1 MKKTIVIGYALL
13 NFFAI
18 AVLQAAPYQPVVEV
32 EGGVLNK
39 NLKPDPSYK
48 VGASYSVAGQK
59 YTPEANYK
67 YDVVGIAS
75 WYGNDFHGNLT
86 ANGEIFDKNQLT
98 AAHTTLPMPSFVEI
112 ENLENHRKLVLRVN
126 DRGPFSKDRVID
138 VSQKAAEILGFKDK
152 GTAKVRVKILANISQ
167 EVAENLM
174 EVQVKKY
181 TENSQGLPNSVI
193 TAQKDEQTPQQ
204 KVNNNLLNIASKQAY
219 TSNVSNNILVKAK
232 TSDEVED
239 IKTIALVEPTS
250 AMVRSYTPKGIFVQV
265 GAFDKKRAVSASVS
279 RLQEIGVVTL
289 QNVNNKYTNSKLVRV
304 RIGPFASIKE
314 ATTIQQKVEQ
324 LGYEKSKIVI
334 EH

>member
-1 MKKTIVIGYALL
+1 MKKTILIGSILL
-13 NFFAI
+13 NFTAI
-18 AVLQAAPYQPVVEV
+18 TILQAAPYQPVVTV
-32 EGGVLNK
+32 ENGMLNK

-48 VGASYSVAGQK
+48 VGTSYSVAGQR
-59 YTPEANYK
+59 YTPKADYT

-86 ANGEIFDKNQLT
+86 ANGEVFDKNQLT
-98 AAHTTLPMPSFVEI
+98 AAHTTLPMPSFVEV
-112 ENLENHRKLVLRVN
+112 ENLENQRKLVLRVN

-138 VSQKAAEILGFKDK
+138 VSQRAAEILGFKDK

-174 EVQVKKY
+174 EVQVRKY
-181 TENSQGLPNSVI
+181 TQNSQSNLTTAQTKSTKPTPQVNKDLPNM
-193 TAQKDEQTPQQ
+193 AFRQPY
-204 KVNNNLLNIASKQAY
+204 NG
-219 TSNVSNNILVKAK
+219 NVSNNILVKAK
-232 TSDEVED
+232 INNDVED
-239 IKTIALVEPTS
+239 VKTIALIEPTS

-289 QNVNNKYTNSKLVRV
+289 QNVNNKNTNSKLVRV

>member
-1 MKKTIVIGYALL
+1 MKKAILTGCALL
-13 NFFAI
+13 SLLAI
-18 AVLQAAPYQPVVEV
+18 DTLKAAPYQPVVEV
-32 EGGVLNK
+32 EDGVVKK

-48 VGASYSVAGQK
+48 VGESYSVAGQK
-59 YTPEANYK
+59 YTPKADYK

-75 WYGNDFHGNLT
+75 WYGSDFHGNLT
-86 ANGEIFDKNQLT
+86 ANGEIFDKSQLT
-98 AAHTTLPMPSFVEI
+98 AAHTTLPMPSFVEV

-138 VSQKAAEILGFKDK
+138 VSQKAAEILGFKEK

-181 TENSQGLPNSVI
+181 TQNSQTSGETV
-193 TAQKDEQTPQQ
+193 QTVTQT
-204 KVNNNLLNIASKQAY
+204 NNNDLLNVASKQAY
-219 TSNVSNNILVKAK
+219 TSNVSSNILVKAK
-232 TSDEVED
+232 TNDVAED
-239 IKTIALVEPTS
+239 VKTIALVEPTS

-265 GAFDKKRAVSASVS
+265 GAFDKKRAISASVS

-289 QNVNNKYTNSKLVRV
+289 QNVNNRYNNSKLVRV